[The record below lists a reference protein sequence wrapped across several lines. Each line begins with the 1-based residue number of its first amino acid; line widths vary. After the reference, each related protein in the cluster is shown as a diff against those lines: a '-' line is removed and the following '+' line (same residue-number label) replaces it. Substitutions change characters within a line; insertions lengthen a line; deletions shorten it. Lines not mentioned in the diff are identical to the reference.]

1 MEIKKLQKNDAPAFQ
16 SLIEIFKE
24 VFEHDEE
31 PASTEQLEK
40 LLQKED
46 FMVFGVFLNGEII
59 GGLTIYVL
67 HRYYQAKP
75 IAYIYDVGI
84 QPEHQGKGYG
94 KALMA
99 EVCEYCKKNGF
110 EDAYVEAE
118 SDDVD
123 AVEFYRKTAFTHE
136 LNATH
141 FTYSFQHQEVK

>member
-24 VFEHDEE
+24 VFEHGEE

-40 LLQKED
+40 LLQNED

-67 HRYYQAKP
+67 HRYYQTKP

-84 QPEHQGKGYG
+84 QPEYQGKGYG
-94 KALMA
+94 KALVA

-136 LNATH
+136 LKATH